1 MRHAALEILL
11 AEWGGKLD
19 SAGEDD
25 AAKLGADFGKKIVQ
39 QLTRRQAETDWRQL
53 VGLTS
58 LSQFMAL
65 EFDKPGFL
73 VDGLLRHGGF
83 SLVHAPPKAGKSVLI
98 RNLVR
103 AVARGETFLEMQA
116 EKGGVTLFAFEEE
129 ASTVQEEM
137 GRMGMAGEHVHIA
150 VGRADAPASA
160 YLEQVIAE
168 LKPALV
174 VLDTMLEA
182 IPTISDLNDYARA
195 KPEISQVRQIARDT
209 RTHICMVH
217 HSRKS
222 GGDHNEAVLG
232 SSAIAAEFD
241 VLIELTR
248 KGEQQRFIRWEG
260 RQDVFKA
267 KTALEYDAETMGVSL
282 GEAPA
287 AQTSDE
293 LDRQIMALWAD
304 APKLTLTQNRIRVG
318 VGKGYEPVKA
328 ALQRLVE
335 VNALI
340 AITDGPRGA
349 IQYKPFE
356 P

>member
-11 AEWGGKLD
+11 AEWGGRLD

-25 AAKLGADFGKKIVQ
+25 AAKLSAEFAKKIVHH
-39 QLTRRQAETDWRQL
+39 LTRRQAETDWRQL
-53 VGLTS
+53 VGLTP

-65 EFDKPGFL
+65 EFDNPGYL

-103 AVARGETFLEMQA
+103 AVARGEDFLDMPTE
-116 EKGGVTLFAFEEE
+116 EGGVVYAAFEEE

-137 GRMGMAGEHVHIA
+137 GRMGMAGEHVHIS

-168 LKPALV
+168 LKPSLV

-182 IPTISDLNDYARA
+182 IPTIEDLNDYARA

-209 RTHICMVH
+209 RTHIAMVH
-217 HSRKS
+217 HARKS
-222 GGDHNEAVLG
+222 GGDYHEAVLG

-260 RQDVFKA
+260 RGDIHRG
-267 KTALEYDAETMGVSL
+267 KTELGYDAETGLLAL
-282 GEAPA
+282 GERAV
-287 AQTSDE
+287 QQDGE
-293 LDRQIMALWAD
+293 ILGEQIMRLWEES
-304 APKLTLTQNRIRVG
+304 PLPLTQNAIRKRVG
-318 VGKGYEPVKA
+318 KHLNTVRT
-328 ALQRLVE
+328 ALKRLVAE
-335 VNALI
+335 NRLI
-340 AITDGPRGA
+340 EQPGGVRGA
-349 IQYKPFE
+349 IEYRPFE